1 MSGGEIVTGQ
11 DIYAYGLDSNF
22 QWQNDT
28 THRFTIVGRGDRFTI
43 YTNDT
48 LIGEIN
54 LSVTPPQ
61 PYIPA
66 PPVLPVDINDTQAME
81 KYRQKKEE
89 YDDVVNQMRA
99 NYQARV
105 DAYLNADMV
114 FEKGFI
120 SFVVVSESGRT
131 ACHFDDAWLYDFSKN
146 YEPYVSVYLA

>member
-1 MSGGEIVTGQ
+1 M
-11 DIYAYGLDSNF
+11 
-22 QWQNDT
+22 
-28 THRFTIVGRGDRFTI
+28 
-43 YTNDT
+43 
-48 LIGEIN
+48 
-54 LSVTPPQ
+54 
-61 PYIPA
+61 
-66 PPVLPVDINDTQAME
+66 DINDTQAME